1 MHQSPLDAN
10 LCRSECKKYKRNT
23 TIRTGGRAAVV
34 GQFDCHPEQALFAQ
48 RRIWA
53 SRATWRGFSATI
65 IARLARFLVKR
76 THYQSFRGVE
86 GFLSGMY
93 NKRPRKE
100 FVPVRPQLRIPL
112 LVVFLASPALLSAQN
127 QQTESKSI
135 P

>member
-65 IARLARFLVKR
+65 IARLARFLVKL
-76 THYQSFRGVE
+76 TTTGV
-86 GFLSGMY
+86 FD
-93 NKRPRKE
+93 
-100 FVPVRPQLRIPL
+100 V
-112 LVVFLASPALLSAQN
+112 LLSAQAGSS
-127 QQTESKSI
+127 QPSSFIFWLVQCCS
-135 P
+135 

>member
-65 IARLARFLVKR
+65 IARLARFLVKLTR
-76 THYQSFRGVE
+76 YREAQPRPFFLISIFR
-86 GFLSGMY
+86 
-93 NKRPRKE
+93 R
-100 FVPVRPQLRIPL
+100 RI
-112 LVVFLASPALLSAQN
+112 F
-127 QQTESKSI
+127 
-135 P
+135 